1 MRREEGGDGIEL
13 GLHRRGAGAAGGN
26 AAGDAGLERDLGVK
40 IVFEDVGIGLIGL
53 ERQLLKDGVVRDA
66 VRHQLAGNFVRAAE
80 GDALFRQIIGQ
91 IRGVDEALLGG
102 QQHVFG
108 FSLHGREHRGH
119 DLQAELRRVD
129 AVEHGL
135 LILLHVLVVG
145 EGQALERGEQGDEIA
160 MTTTLLDALGCSYD
174 VGQTVTLKVAAN
186 DYDPLAGSGAVMEKA
201 YTLCGVLPAYDVYW
215 NLNGNL
221 TVSGIVTEPLA
232 LDGQKFQTFYY
243 LNAAAPVTASTDPA
257 LVANEYAYP
266 QEDTVS
272 FSLRFLLVAAI
283 LVSFFAVA
291 QYFLIVLHKR
301 VHTIN
306 TFLTLGAKN
315 RDLRLMCLWEALFAG
330 IAAVAAGFALGC
342 GAAAIGLGL
351 QKHLSFLVIPAAS
364 LAPLAVLF
372 LLSVLLG
379 ALLPAVLVRPQ
390 TTKPKEK
397 PAKKFRLAQ
406 LPLAPQIG
414 VGCAVL
420 LIAVSCL
427 YVGWR
432 VMLPYDLDAPYAC
445 MSIKMN
451 GTSGMPF
458 SLKDDLA
465 ALPGVEEVSAA
476 IDLTDIYTVTSDK
489 IQSSQMLADIWVK
502 DNGDIPSLIMQNASK
517 GTLNTTVCA
526 LPDDELRRIAAD
538 AGVSDEEIETLLA
551 GDSVLTLWRDCYYA
565 PAADE
570 YYQGF
575 QPDGSTLVEPV
586 FAAGDKLSIQY
597 RRYTGQD
604 EAGNEVYRTYT
615 AQLPIA
621 GVVKSASNYTL
632 LTTDRLLF
640 SGTIF
645 VSTALYHKMFESA
658 GSFFMEKE
666 GYSSLNVKLSA
677 DSNFSLRRSI
687 SSVATRRNG
696 ILRADNYDLI
706 SQSYTE
712 GTQSAFLVG
721 ILAVFGVLLG
731 CALLVVLNLSAYEI
745 QQQRLSLLLTLGVS
759 PKKLVLSYAKLLLP
773 VIVGTTL
780 LVNIVVYA
788 AVSRIVPI
796 QSILDLIRIHTSG
809 RVFEFHKPVGSQIM
823 VSILLMVFWLSAA
836 LLPIFSFI
844 RKKASK
850 GDIL

>member
-1 MRREEGGDGIEL
+1 MKGKENPSLILAFHGML
-13 GLHRRGAGAAGGN
+13 GR
-26 AAGDAGLERDLGVK
+26 K
-40 IVFEDVGIGLIGL
+40 K
-53 ERQLLKDGVVRDA
+53 QT
-66 VRHQLAGNFVRAAE
+66 
-80 GDALFRQIIGQ
+80 
-91 IRGVDEALLGG
+91 
-102 QQHVFG
+102 
-108 FSLHGREHRGH
+108 SL
-119 DLQAELRRVD
+119 
-129 AVEHGL
+129 L
-135 LILLHVLVVG
+135 LILLTMVFSFLTAATIYSG
-145 EGQALERGEQGDEIA
+145 SSAQALQDTRCELYGEWQYLRLSDTDTDAAQVRENLPASAKASTAIQDGIVLGADNGMAGGIGTVDSAFAQLGRIVPISGNFPAQPDEIA

-174 VGQTVTLKVAAN
+174 LGQTITLKVADN
-186 DYDPLAGSGAVMEKA
+186 DYDPLSGSGKIVEQT

-215 NLNGNL
+215 NLGSNL
-221 TVSGIVTEPLA
+221 TVSAVVVEPLA
-232 LDGQKFQTFYY
+232 LAGQKFQTFYD
-243 LNAAAPVTASTDPA
+243 LNADTVGTASDDPDFI
-257 LVANEYAYP
+257 ANEYAYP

-272 FSLRFLLVAAI
+272 SSLTFLLMIAI

-291 QYFLIVLHKR
+291 QYFVIVLHKR
-301 VHTIN
+301 VQTLHTFQI
-306 TFLTLGAKN
+306 LGARKQ
-315 RDLRLMCLWEALFAG
+315 DLHRMCLWEALFAG
-330 IAAVAAGFALGC
+330 LAAVFLGFALGC

-351 QKHLSFLVIPAAS
+351 QKQLSFFAVPFAS
-364 LAPLAVLF
+364 LILLAVLF
-372 LLSVLLG
+372 LVAVLLG
-379 ALLPAVLVRPQ
+379 AFLPAVLTRPKAAQ
-390 TTKPKEK
+390 KKESK
-397 PAKKFRLAQ
+397 AKKFRLAQ
-406 LPLAPQIG
+406 LPLAPQVG

-445 MSIKMN
+445 LSIKMN

-458 SLKDDLA
+458 SLKGDLA

-476 IDLTDIYTVTSDK
+476 IDLTDTYTVTSDK

-502 DNGDIPSLIMQNASK
+502 DNGFYTDIPSLLRNAEK

-526 LPDDELRRIAAD
+526 LPEDELRRIAAD

-551 GDSVLTLWRDCYYA
+551 GDSVLTLWGDCYYD
-565 PAADE
+565 PAADA
-570 YYQGF
+570 YYQKNT
-575 QPDGSTLVEPV
+575 QTEGSIPVEPV

-615 AQLPIA
+615 AQLPIV
-621 GVVKSASNYTL
+621 GVVKSANSYTL
-632 LTTDRLLF
+632 LTTDRLIS

-645 VSTALYHKMFESA
+645 VSTALYHKMFEGA
-658 GSFFMEKE
+658 GSYFMEKE
-666 GYSSLNVKLSA
+666 GYSSLNVKLA
-677 DSNFSLRRSI
+677 AGNNFSLRRSI
-687 SSVATRRNG
+687 ASIATRRNG
-696 ILRADNYDLI
+696 ILSADNYDLI

-731 CALLVVLNLSAYEI
+731 CALLVVLNLSAYEV

>member
-1 MRREEGGDGIEL
+1 MKVKENPSLILAFHGML
-13 GLHRRGAGAAGGN
+13 GR
-26 AAGDAGLERDLGVK
+26 K
-40 IVFEDVGIGLIGL
+40 K
-53 ERQLLKDGVVRDA
+53 QT
-66 VRHQLAGNFVRAAE
+66 
-80 GDALFRQIIGQ
+80 
-91 IRGVDEALLGG
+91 
-102 QQHVFG
+102 
-108 FSLHGREHRGH
+108 SL
-119 DLQAELRRVD
+119 
-129 AVEHGL
+129 L
-135 LILLHVLVVG
+135 LILLTMVFSFLTAATIYSG
-145 EGQALERGEQGDEIA
+145 SSAQALQDTRCELYGEWQYLRLSDTDTDAAQVRENLPASAKVSTAIQDGIVLGADNGLAGGIGTVDSAFAQLGRIVPISGNFPAQPDEIA

-174 VGQTVTLKVAAN
+174 LGQTITLKVADN
-186 DYDPLAGSGAVMEKA
+186 DYDPLSGSGKIVEQT

-215 NLNGNL
+215 NLGSNL
-221 TVSGIVTEPLA
+221 TVSAVVAEPLA
-232 LDGQKFQTFYY
+232 LAGQKFQTFYD
-243 LNAAAPVTASTDPA
+243 LNADTVGTASDDPDFI
-257 LVANEYAYP
+257 ANEYAYP

-272 FSLRFLLVAAI
+272 SSLTFLLMIAI

-291 QYFLIVLHKR
+291 QYFVIVLHKR
-301 VHTIN
+301 VQTLHTFQI
-306 TFLTLGAKN
+306 LGARKQ
-315 RDLRLMCLWEALFAG
+315 DLHRMCLWEALFAG
-330 IAAVAAGFALGC
+330 LAAVFLGFALGC

-351 QKHLSFLVIPAAS
+351 QKQLSFFAVPFAS
-364 LAPLAVLF
+364 LILLAVLF
-372 LLSVLLG
+372 LVAVLLG
-379 ALLPAVLVRPQ
+379 AFLPAVLTRPKTAQ
-390 TTKPKEK
+390 KKESK
-397 PAKKFRLAQ
+397 AKKFRLAQ
-406 LPLAPQIG
+406 LPLAPQVG

-445 MSIKMN
+445 LSIKMN

-458 SLKDDLA
+458 SLKEDLA

-476 IDLTDIYTVTSDK
+476 IDLTDTYTVTSDK
-489 IQSSQMLADIWVK
+489 IQSSHMLADIWVK
-502 DNGDIPSLIMQNASK
+502 DNGFFTDIPSLLRNAEK

-526 LPDDELRRIAAD
+526 LPEDELRRIAAD
-538 AGVSDEEIETLLA
+538 AGVSDEEIETLLS
-551 GDSVLTLWRDCYYA
+551 GDSVLTLWGDCYYD

-570 YYQGF
+570 YYQNT
-575 QPDGSTLVEPV
+575 QTEGSIPVEPV

-615 AQLPIA
+615 AQLPIV
-621 GVVKSASNYTL
+621 GVVKSANNYTL
-632 LTTDRLLF
+632 LTTDRLIS

-658 GSFFMEKE
+658 GSYFMEKE

-677 DSNFSLRRSI
+677 GSNFSLRRSI
-687 SSVATRRNG
+687 SSIATRRNG

-731 CALLVVLNLSAYEI
+731 CALLVVLNLSAYEV

-788 AVSRIVPI
+788 AVSCIVPI
-796 QSILDLIRIHTSG
+796 QSILDLIRIHTNG
-809 RVFEFHKPVGSQIM
+809 RVYAFHKPVGSQIM

>member
-1 MRREEGGDGIEL
+1 MKVKENPSLILAFHGML
-13 GLHRRGAGAAGGN
+13 GR
-26 AAGDAGLERDLGVK
+26 K
-40 IVFEDVGIGLIGL
+40 K
-53 ERQLLKDGVVRDA
+53 QT
-66 VRHQLAGNFVRAAE
+66 
-80 GDALFRQIIGQ
+80 
-91 IRGVDEALLGG
+91 
-102 QQHVFG
+102 
-108 FSLHGREHRGH
+108 SL
-119 DLQAELRRVD
+119 
-129 AVEHGL
+129 L
-135 LILLHVLVVG
+135 LILLTMVFSFLTAATIYSG
-145 EGQALERGEQGDEIA
+145 SSAQALQDTRCELYGEWQYLRLSDTDTDAAQVRDNLPASAKASTAIQNGIVLGADNGLAGGIGTVDSTFEQLGRIVPISGNFPAQPDEIA

-257 LVANEYAYP
+257 LVTNEYAYP

-330 IAAVAAGFALGC
+330 LAAVAAGFALGC
-342 GAAAIGLGL
+342 GAAAVGLGL

-390 TTKPKEK
+390 TAKPKEK

-445 MSIKMN
+445 LSIKMN

-458 SLKDDLA
+458 SLKEDLA
-465 ALPGVEEVSAA
+465 ALPGVEDVSAA
-476 IDLTDIYTVTSDK
+476 INLTDTYSITSDK
-489 IQSSQMLADIWVK
+489 IRSSQMLSEIRVK
-502 DNGDIPSLIMQNASK
+502 DNGSYTAVPILMHNASN
-517 GTLNTTVCA
+517 GTLNTIVCA
-526 LPDDELRRIAAD
+526 LPDDELERIAEDAD
-538 AGVSDEEIETLLA
+538 VPENSMDALLA
-551 GDSVLTLWRDCYYA
+551 GDSVLLRWGDCYYDS
-565 PAADE
+565 AADE

-575 QPDGSTLVEPV
+575 QPDGSTPVEPV
-586 FAAGDKLSIQY
+586 FSAGDKLSIQY
-597 RRYTGQD
+597 QRYTGQD
-604 EAGNEVYRTYT
+604 EAGNDVYQTY
-615 AQLPIA
+615 AAELPIA
-621 GVVKSASNYTL
+621 GIVKSTADYTL
-632 LTTDRLLF
+632 LTTDRIF
-640 SGTIF
+640 YNGMVF
-645 VSTALYHKMFESA
+645 VSTALYHKMFEGA
-658 GSFFMEKE
+658 GSYHMEKE
-666 GYSSLNVKLSA
+666 GYSSLNVKLAA
-677 DSNFSLRRSI
+677 DNNFSLRRSI
-687 SSVATRRNG
+687 ASIATRRNG
-696 ILRADNYDLI
+696 ILSADNYDLL

-721 ILAVFGVLLG
+721 ILAVLGVLLG
-731 CALLVVLNLSAYEI
+731 CALLVVLNLSAYEV

-759 PKKLVLSYAKLLLP
+759 PKKLVCSYAKRVIP

-780 LVNIVVYA
+780 IVNILVSV
-788 AVSRIVPI
+788 AVSHIVPI
-796 QSILDLIRIHTSG
+796 QSILDLIRIHTDG
-809 RVFEFHKPVGSQIM
+809 RVFEFHRPVGSQIL
-823 VSILLMVFWLSAA
+823 VSILLMGFWLGAA
-836 LLPIFSFI
+836 LLPVFSFI

>member
-1 MRREEGGDGIEL
+1 MKIKESPSIILAFHGMLGRKKQTSLLLLLLTLVFSFLTAAVIYSVSSAQVLQDTRCELYGAWQYLRLSDTAADAAQAKNTLPASAQVSTVSQNGIVLGADDGV
-13 GLHRRGAGAAGGN
+13 AGGIGT
-26 AAGDAGLERDLGVK
+26 ADDTFAQLGRIVPISGD
-40 IVFEDVGIGLIGL
+40 FPT
-53 ERQLLKDGVVRDA
+53 Q
-66 VRHQLAGNFVRAAE
+66 
-80 GDALFRQIIGQ
+80 
-91 IRGVDEALLGG
+91 
-102 QQHVFG
+102 
-108 FSLHGREHRGH
+108 S
-119 DLQAELRRVD
+119 
-129 AVEHGL
+129 
-135 LILLHVLVVG
+135 
-145 EGQALERGEQGDEIA
+145 DEIA

-272 FSLRFLLVAAI
+272 SSLRFLLVAAI
-283 LVSFFAVA
+283 LVSFFAVT

-315 RDLRLMCLWEALFAG
+315 RDLRLMCLWETLFAG
-330 IAAVAAGFALGC
+330 LAAVAAGFALGC
-342 GAAAIGLGL
+342 GAAAVGLGL

-364 LAPLAVLF
+364 LVPLAVLF

-379 ALLPAVLVRPQ
+379 ALLPAVLVRPH
-390 TTKPKEK
+390 TAKPKEK

-445 MSIKMN
+445 LSIKMN
-451 GTSGMPF
+451 GRTSGMPF
-458 SLKDDLA
+458 SLKEDLA
-465 ALPGVEEVSAA
+465 ALPGVEDVSAA
-476 IDLTDIYTVTSDK
+476 INLTDTYSITSDK
-489 IQSSQMLADIWVK
+489 IRSSQMLSDIRVK
-502 DNGDIPSLIMQNASK
+502 DNGFYTGVPNLMHNASN
-517 GTLNTTVCA
+517 GTLNTFVCA
-526 LPDDELRRIAAD
+526 LPDDELERIAEDAD
-538 AGVSDEEIETLLA
+538 VPENSMDVLLA
-551 GDSVLTLWRDCYYA
+551 GDSVLIRWGDCYYD

-575 QPDGSTLVEPV
+575 QPDGSTPVEPV
-586 FAAGDKLSIQY
+586 FSAGDKLSIQY
-597 RRYTGQD
+597 QRYTGQD
-604 EAGNEVYRTYT
+604 EAGNDVYQTY
-615 AQLPIA
+615 AAELPIA
-621 GVVKSASNYTL
+621 GVVKSTADYTL
-632 LTTDRLLF
+632 LTTDRIF
-640 SGTIF
+640 YNGMVF
-645 VSTALYHKMFESA
+645 VSTALYHKMFEGA
-658 GSFFMEKE
+658 GSYHMEKE

-677 DSNFSLRRSI
+677 GNNFSLRRSI
-687 SSVATRRNG
+687 ASIVTRRNG
-696 ILRADNYDLI
+696 ILSADNYELL

-721 ILAVFGVLLG
+721 ILAVLGVLLG
-731 CALLVVLNLSAYEI
+731 CALLVVLNLSAYEV

-759 PKKLVLSYAKLLLP
+759 PKKLVCSYAKRVIP

-780 LVNIVVYA
+780 IVNILVSV
-788 AVSRIVPI
+788 AVSHIVPI
-796 QSILDLIRIHTSG
+796 QSILDLIRIHTDG
-809 RVFEFHKPVGSQIM
+809 RVFEFHRPVGSQIM

>member
-1 MRREEGGDGIEL
+1 
-13 GLHRRGAGAAGGN
+13 
-26 AAGDAGLERDLGVK
+26 
-40 IVFEDVGIGLIGL
+40 
-53 ERQLLKDGVVRDA
+53 
-66 VRHQLAGNFVRAAE
+66 
-80 GDALFRQIIGQ
+80 
-91 IRGVDEALLGG
+91 
-102 QQHVFG
+102 
-108 FSLHGREHRGH
+108 
-119 DLQAELRRVD
+119 
-129 AVEHGL
+129 
-135 LILLHVLVVG
+135 
-145 EGQALERGEQGDEIA
+145 
-160 MTTTLLDALGCSYD
+160 
-174 VGQTVTLKVAAN
+174 
-186 DYDPLAGSGAVMEKA
+186 
-201 YTLCGVLPAYDVYW
+201 
-215 NLNGNL
+215 
-221 TVSGIVTEPLA
+221 
-232 LDGQKFQTFYY
+232 
-243 LNAAAPVTASTDPA
+243 
-257 LVANEYAYP
+257 
-266 QEDTVS
+266 
-272 FSLRFLLVAAI
+272 
-283 LVSFFAVA
+283 
-291 QYFLIVLHKR
+291 
-301 VHTIN
+301 
-306 TFLTLGAKN
+306 
-315 RDLRLMCLWEALFAG
+315 MCLWEALFAG
-330 IAAVAAGFALGC
+330 LAAVAAGFALGC

-379 ALLPAVLVRPQ
+379 ALLPAVLVRPH
-390 TTKPKEK
+390 TAKPKEK

-445 MSIKMN
+445 LSIKMN

-458 SLKDDLA
+458 SLKEDLA
-465 ALPGVEEVSAA
+465 ALPGVEEISAA
-476 IDLTDIYTVTSDK
+476 IDLTDTYTVTSDK

-502 DNGDIPSLIMQNASK
+502 DNGFYTDIPSLLRNAEK

-526 LPDDELRRIAAD
+526 LPEDELRRIAAD
-538 AGVSDEEIETLLA
+538 AGVSDEEIETLLS
-551 GDSVLTLWRDCYYA
+551 GDSALTLWRDCYYD

-632 LTTDRLLF
+632 LTTDRIIF

-658 GSFFMEKE
+658 GSYFMEKE

-687 SSVATRRNG
+687 SSIATRRNG

-721 ILAVFGVLLG
+721 ILAVFGILLG
-731 CALLVVLNLSAYEI
+731 CALLVVLNLSAYEV

-796 QSILDLIRIHTSG
+796 QSILDLIRIHTNG
-809 RVFEFHKPVGSQIM
+809 RVYAFHKPVGSQIM

>member
-1 MRREEGGDGIEL
+1 MKIKESPSIILAFHGMLGRKKQTGLLLLLLTLVFSFLTAAVIYSVSSAQVLQDTRCELYGAWQYLRLSDTAADAAQVQGALPASAQVSTVIQNGIVLGADDGV
-13 GLHRRGAGAAGGN
+13 AGGIGT
-26 AAGDAGLERDLGVK
+26 ADDTFAQLGRIVPISGD
-40 IVFEDVGIGLIGL
+40 FPT
-53 ERQLLKDGVVRDA
+53 QS
-66 VRHQLAGNFVRAAE
+66 
-80 GDALFRQIIGQ
+80 
-91 IRGVDEALLGG
+91 DE
-102 QQHVFG
+102 
-108 FSLHGREHRGH
+108 S
-119 DLQAELRRVD
+119 
-129 AVEHGL
+129 
-135 LILLHVLVVG
+135 
-145 EGQALERGEQGDEIA
+145 A

-186 DYDPLAGSGAVMEKA
+186 DYDPLTGSGAVMEKA

-330 IAAVAAGFALGC
+330 LAAVAAGFALGC
-342 GAAAIGLGL
+342 GAAAVGLGL
-351 QKHLSFLVIPAAS
+351 QKHLSFLAVPAAS
-364 LAPLAVLF
+364 LVPLAVLF

-390 TTKPKEK
+390 TAKPKEK

-445 MSIKMN
+445 LSIKMN

-458 SLKDDLA
+458 SLKENLA
-465 ALPGVEEVSAA
+465 ALPGVEDVSAA
-476 IDLTDIYTVTSDK
+476 IDLTDTYTITSDR
-489 IQSSQMLADIWVK
+489 IQNSQMLADIWVK
-502 DNGDIPSLIMQNASK
+502 DNGEIPSYLMHNASK

-551 GDSVLTLWRDCYYA
+551 GDSVLTLWRDCYYD

-597 RRYTGQD
+597 QRYTGQD
-604 EAGNEVYRTYT
+604 EAGNDVYRTYT

-621 GVVKSASNYTL
+621 GVVKSANNYTL

-687 SSVATRRNG
+687 SSIATRRNG
-696 ILRADNYDLI
+696 ILSADNYDLI

-731 CALLVVLNLSAYEI
+731 CALLVVLNLSAYEV

-823 VSILLMVFWLSAA
+823 VSVLLMVFWLSAA

>member
-1 MRREEGGDGIEL
+1 MIQNGIVLGADDGV
-13 GLHRRGAGAAGGN
+13 AGGIGTVDDTF
-26 AAGDAGLERDLGVK
+26 AQLGR
-40 IVFEDVGIGLIGL
+40 IVPIS
-53 ERQLLKDGVVRDA
+53 
-66 VRHQLAGNFVRAAE
+66 GNFPM
-80 GDALFRQIIGQ
+80 QP
-91 IRGVDEALLGG
+91 
-102 QQHVFG
+102 
-108 FSLHGREHRGH
+108 
-119 DLQAELRRVD
+119 
-129 AVEHGL
+129 
-135 LILLHVLVVG
+135 
-145 EGQALERGEQGDEIA
+145 DEIA

-186 DYDPLAGSGAVMEKA
+186 DYDPLTGSGAVMEKA

-221 TVSGIVTEPLA
+221 TVSGIVAEPLA
-232 LDGQKFQTFYY
+232 IDGQKFQTFYY

-272 FSLRFLLVAAI
+272 SSLHFLLVAAI

-330 IAAVAAGFALGC
+330 LAAVAAGFALGC

-351 QKHLSFLVIPAAS
+351 QKHLLFFAVPAAS
-364 LAPLAVLF
+364 LVPLAVLF

-390 TTKPKEK
+390 TAKPKEK

-445 MSIKMN
+445 LSIKMN

-458 SLKDDLA
+458 SLKEDLA

-476 IDLTDIYTVTSDK
+476 IDLTDTYTVTSDK

-538 AGVSDEEIETLLA
+538 AGVSDEEIETLLS
-551 GDSVLTLWRDCYYA
+551 GDSVLTLWRDCYYD

-575 QPDGSTLVEPV
+575 QPDGSTWVEPV

-632 LTTDRLLF
+632 LTTDRIIF

-658 GSFFMEKE
+658 GSYFMEKE

-687 SSVATRRNG
+687 SSIATRRNG

>member
-1 MRREEGGDGIEL
+1 MKGKENPSLILAFHGML
-13 GLHRRGAGAAGGN
+13 GR
-26 AAGDAGLERDLGVK
+26 K
-40 IVFEDVGIGLIGL
+40 K
-53 ERQLLKDGVVRDA
+53 QT
-66 VRHQLAGNFVRAAE
+66 
-80 GDALFRQIIGQ
+80 
-91 IRGVDEALLGG
+91 
-102 QQHVFG
+102 
-108 FSLHGREHRGH
+108 SL
-119 DLQAELRRVD
+119 
-129 AVEHGL
+129 L
-135 LILLHVLVVG
+135 LILLTMVFSFLTAATIYSG
-145 EGQALERGEQGDEIA
+145 SSAQALQDTRCELYGEWQYLRLSDTDTDAAQVRENLPASAKASTAIQNGIVLGADNGLAGGIGTVDSSFAQLGRIVPISGNFPAQPDEIA

-174 VGQTVTLKVAAN
+174 LGQTITLKVADN
-186 DYDPLAGSGAVMEKA
+186 DYDPLSGSGKIVEQT

-215 NLNGNL
+215 NLGSNL
-221 TVSGIVTEPLA
+221 TVSAVVVEPLA
-232 LDGQKFQTFYY
+232 LAGQKFQTFYD
-243 LNAAAPVTASTDPA
+243 LNADTVGTASDDPDFI
-257 LVANEYAYP
+257 ANEYAYP

-272 FSLRFLLVAAI
+272 SSLTFLLMIAI

-291 QYFLIVLHKR
+291 QYFVIVLHKR
-301 VHTIN
+301 VQTLHTFQI
-306 TFLTLGAKN
+306 LGARKQ
-315 RDLRLMCLWEALFAG
+315 DLHRMCLWEALFAG
-330 IAAVAAGFALGC
+330 LAAVFLGFALGC

-351 QKHLSFLVIPAAS
+351 QKQLSFFAVPFAS
-364 LAPLAVLF
+364 LILLAVLF
-372 LLSVLLG
+372 LIAVLLG
-379 ALLPAVLVRPQ
+379 AFLPAVLTRPKAAQ
-390 TTKPKEK
+390 KKESK
-397 PAKKFRLAQ
+397 AKKFRLAQ
-406 LPLAPQIG
+406 LPLAPQVG

-445 MSIKMN
+445 LSIKMN

-458 SLKDDLA
+458 SLKEDLA

-476 IDLTDIYTVTSDK
+476 IDLTDTYTVTSDK

-502 DNGDIPSLIMQNASK
+502 DNGFFTDIPSLLRNAEK

-526 LPDDELRRIAAD
+526 LPEDELRRIAAD
-538 AGVSDEEIETLLA
+538 AGVSDEEIETLLS
-551 GDSVLTLWRDCYYA
+551 GDSVLTLWGDCYYD

-570 YYQGF
+570 YYQNT
-575 QPDGSTLVEPV
+575 QTEGSIPVEPV

-615 AQLPIA
+615 AQLPIV
-621 GVVKSASNYTL
+621 GVVKSANNYTL
-632 LTTDRLLF
+632 LTTDRLIS

-658 GSFFMEKE
+658 GSYFMEKE

-677 DSNFSLRRSI
+677 GSNFSLRRSI
-687 SSVATRRNG
+687 SSIATRRNG

-731 CALLVVLNLSAYEI
+731 CALLVVLNLSAYEV

-788 AVSRIVPI
+788 AVSCIVPI
-796 QSILDLIRIHTSG
+796 QSILDLIRIHTNG
-809 RVFEFHKPVGSQIM
+809 RVYAFHKPVGSQIM
-823 VSILLMVFWLSAA
+823 VSILLMGFWLGAA
-836 LLPIFSFI
+836 LLPVFSFI

>member
-1 MRREEGGDGIEL
+1 MKVKENPSLILAFHGML
-13 GLHRRGAGAAGGN
+13 GR
-26 AAGDAGLERDLGVK
+26 K
-40 IVFEDVGIGLIGL
+40 K
-53 ERQLLKDGVVRDA
+53 QT
-66 VRHQLAGNFVRAAE
+66 
-80 GDALFRQIIGQ
+80 
-91 IRGVDEALLGG
+91 
-102 QQHVFG
+102 
-108 FSLHGREHRGH
+108 SL
-119 DLQAELRRVD
+119 
-129 AVEHGL
+129 L
-135 LILLHVLVVG
+135 LILLTMVFSFLTAATIYSNSSA
-145 EGQALERGEQGDEIA
+145 QALQDTRCELYGEWQYLRLSDTDTDAAQVRENLPASAKASTTIQDGIVLGADNGLAGGIGTVDSTFAQLGRIVPISGNFPTQSDEIA

-186 DYDPLAGSGAVMEKA
+186 DYDPLAGSGAVIEKA

-232 LDGQKFQTFYY
+232 IDGQKFQTFYY

-330 IAAVAAGFALGC
+330 LAAVAAGFALGC

-351 QKHLSFLVIPAAS
+351 QKHLSFLVVPAAS
-364 LAPLAVLF
+364 LVPLAVLF

-390 TTKPKEK
+390 TAKPKEK

-445 MSIKMN
+445 LSIKMN

-458 SLKDDLA
+458 SLKEDLA

-538 AGVSDEEIETLLA
+538 AGVSDEEIETLLS
-551 GDSVLTLWRDCYYA
+551 GDSVLTLWGDCYYD

-570 YYQGF
+570 YYQNT
-575 QPDGSTLVEPV
+575 QTEGSIPVEPV

-621 GVVKSASNYTL
+621 GVVKSANNYTL

-677 DSNFSLRRSI
+677 GSNFSLRRSI
-687 SSVATRRNG
+687 SSIATRRNG
-696 ILRADNYDLI
+696 ILSADNYDLI

>member
-1 MRREEGGDGIEL
+1 MKIKESPSIILAFHGMLGRKKQTSLLLLLLTLVFSFLTAAVIYSVSSAQVLQDTRCELYGAWQYLRLSDTAADAAQAKNALPASAQVSTVTQNGIVLGADDGV
-13 GLHRRGAGAAGGN
+13 AGGIGTVDDTF
-26 AAGDAGLERDLGVK
+26 AQLGR
-40 IVFEDVGIGLIGL
+40 IVPIS
-53 ERQLLKDGVVRDA
+53 
-66 VRHQLAGNFVRAAE
+66 GNFPT
-80 GDALFRQIIGQ
+80 QP
-91 IRGVDEALLGG
+91 
-102 QQHVFG
+102 
-108 FSLHGREHRGH
+108 
-119 DLQAELRRVD
+119 
-129 AVEHGL
+129 
-135 LILLHVLVVG
+135 
-145 EGQALERGEQGDEIA
+145 DEIA

-221 TVSGIVTEPLA
+221 TVSGIVTEQLA

-272 FSLRFLLVAAI
+272 SSLRFLLVAAI

-330 IAAVAAGFALGC
+330 LAAVAAGFALGC
-342 GAAAIGLGL
+342 GAAAVGLGL
-351 QKHLSFLVIPAAS
+351 QKHLSFLVVPAAS
-364 LAPLAVLF
+364 LVPLAVLF

-390 TTKPKEK
+390 TARPKEK

-445 MSIKMN
+445 LSIKMN

-458 SLKDDLA
+458 SLKEDLA

-476 IDLTDIYTVTSDK
+476 IDLTDTYTVTSDK
-489 IQSSQMLADIWVK
+489 IRSSQMLADIWVK

-517 GTLNTTVCA
+517 GTLNTMVCA

-551 GDSVLTLWRDCYYA
+551 GDSVLTLWGDCYYA

-586 FAAGDKLSIQY
+586 FAAGDKLSLQY

-632 LTTDRLLF
+632 LTTDRIIF

-658 GSFFMEKE
+658 GSYFMEKE

-677 DSNFSLRRSI
+677 GSNFSLRRSI
-687 SSVATRRNG
+687 SSIATRRNG

>member
-1 MRREEGGDGIEL
+1 MKIKESPSIILAFRGMLGRKKQTSLLLLLLTLVFSFLTAAVIYSVSSAQVLQDTRCELYGAWQYLRLSDTAADAAQAQNTLSASAQVSTVIQNGIVLGADDGV
-13 GLHRRGAGAAGGN
+13 AGGIGTVDDTF
-26 AAGDAGLERDLGVK
+26 AQLGRIVPISGD
-40 IVFEDVGIGLIGL
+40 FPT
-53 ERQLLKDGVVRDA
+53 Q
-66 VRHQLAGNFVRAAE
+66 
-80 GDALFRQIIGQ
+80 
-91 IRGVDEALLGG
+91 
-102 QQHVFG
+102 
-108 FSLHGREHRGH
+108 S
-119 DLQAELRRVD
+119 
-129 AVEHGL
+129 
-135 LILLHVLVVG
+135 
-145 EGQALERGEQGDEIA
+145 DEIA

-186 DYDPLAGSGAVMEKA
+186 DYDPLAGSGTVMEKA

-221 TVSGIVTEPLA
+221 TVSGIVTEPLV

-272 FSLRFLLVAAI
+272 SSLRFLLVAAI

-330 IAAVAAGFALGC
+330 LAAVAAGFALGC

-390 TTKPKEK
+390 TAKPKEK

-445 MSIKMN
+445 LSIKMN

-458 SLKDDLA
+458 SLKEDLA

-476 IDLTDIYTVTSDK
+476 IDLTDTYTVTSDK

-502 DNGDIPSLIMQNASK
+502 DNGNIPGVLMHNASK

-551 GDSVLTLWRDCYYA
+551 GDSVLTLWRDCYYD
-565 PAADE
+565 PAADK

-586 FAAGDKLSIQY
+586 FAAGDKLSIQHQC
-597 RRYTGQD
+597 YTGQD
-604 EAGNEVYRTYT
+604 EAGNDVYRTYT

-621 GVVKSASNYTL
+621 GVVKSARNYTL
-632 LTTDRLLF
+632 LTTDRIF
-640 SGTIF
+640 YDGMVF
-645 VSTALYHKMFESA
+645 VSTALYHKMFEGA
-658 GSFFMEKE
+658 GSYHMEKE

-687 SSVATRRNG
+687 SSIATRRNG
-696 ILRADNYDLI
+696 ILSADNYDLI

-721 ILAVFGVLLG
+721 ILAVFGVLLE

-773 VIVGTTL
+773 VIFGTTL

-809 RVFEFHKPVGSQIM
+809 RVFEFHKPVGSQIL

>member
-1 MRREEGGDGIEL
+1 MKIKESPSIILAFHGMLGRKKQTSLLLLLLTLVFSFLTAAVIYSVSSAQVLQDTRCELYGEWQYLRLSDTAADAAQAQNALPASAQVSTVIQNGIVLGADDGV
-13 GLHRRGAGAAGGN
+13 AGGIGTVDDTF
-26 AAGDAGLERDLGVK
+26 AQLGR
-40 IVFEDVGIGLIGL
+40 IVPIS
-53 ERQLLKDGVVRDA
+53 
-66 VRHQLAGNFVRAAE
+66 GNFPM
-80 GDALFRQIIGQ
+80 Q
-91 IRGVDEALLGG
+91 
-102 QQHVFG
+102 
-108 FSLHGREHRGH
+108 S
-119 DLQAELRRVD
+119 
-129 AVEHGL
+129 
-135 LILLHVLVVG
+135 
-145 EGQALERGEQGDEIA
+145 DEIA

-186 DYDPLAGSGAVMEKA
+186 DYDPLAGSGAVIEKA

-221 TVSGIVTEPLA
+221 TVSGIVTEQLA

-272 FSLRFLLVAAI
+272 SSLRFLLVAAI

-330 IAAVAAGFALGC
+330 LAAVAAGFALGC
-342 GAAAIGLGL
+342 GAAAVGLGL

-390 TTKPKEK
+390 TAKPKEK

-445 MSIKMN
+445 LSIKMN

-458 SLKDDLA
+458 SLKEDLA

-476 IDLTDIYTVTSDK
+476 IDLTDTYTVTSDK
-489 IQSSQMLADIWVK
+489 IRSSQMLADIWVK

-517 GTLNTTVCA
+517 GTLNTMVCA

-551 GDSVLTLWRDCYYA
+551 GDSVLTLWRDCYYD

-632 LTTDRLLF
+632 LTTDRIIF

-658 GSFFMEKE
+658 GSYFMEKE

-677 DSNFSLRRSI
+677 GSNFSLRRSI
-687 SSVATRRNG
+687 SSIATRRNG

-731 CALLVVLNLSAYEI
+731 CALLVVLNLSAYEV

>member
-1 MRREEGGDGIEL
+1 MKGKENPSLILAFHGML
-13 GLHRRGAGAAGGN
+13 GR
-26 AAGDAGLERDLGVK
+26 K
-40 IVFEDVGIGLIGL
+40 K
-53 ERQLLKDGVVRDA
+53 QT
-66 VRHQLAGNFVRAAE
+66 
-80 GDALFRQIIGQ
+80 
-91 IRGVDEALLGG
+91 
-102 QQHVFG
+102 
-108 FSLHGREHRGH
+108 SL
-119 DLQAELRRVD
+119 
-129 AVEHGL
+129 L
-135 LILLHVLVVG
+135 LILLTMVFSFLTAATIYSG
-145 EGQALERGEQGDEIA
+145 SSAQALQDTRCELYGEWQYLRLSDTDTDAAQVRDNLPASAKVSTAIQDGIVLGADNGLAGGIGTVDSAFAQLGRIVPISGDFPTQSDEIA

-174 VGQTVTLKVAAN
+174 LGQTVTLKVAAN
-186 DYDPLAGSGAVMEKA
+186 DYDPLSGSGKIVEQT

-215 NLNGNL
+215 NLGSNL
-221 TVSGIVTEPLA
+221 TVSAVVVEPLA
-232 LDGQKFQTFYY
+232 LAGQKFQTFYD
-243 LNAAAPVTASTDPA
+243 LNADTVGTASDDPDFI
-257 LVANEYAYP
+257 ANEYAYP

-272 FSLRFLLVAAI
+272 SSLTFLLMIAI

-291 QYFLIVLHKR
+291 QYFVIVLHKR
-301 VHTIN
+301 VQTLHTFQI
-306 TFLTLGAKN
+306 LGARKQ
-315 RDLRLMCLWEALFAG
+315 DLHRMCLWEALFAG
-330 IAAVAAGFALGC
+330 LAAVAAGFALGC
-342 GAAAIGLGL
+342 GAAAVGLGL

-364 LAPLAVLF
+364 LVPLAVLF

-390 TTKPKEK
+390 TAKPKEK

-445 MSIKMN
+445 LSIKMN

-502 DNGDIPSLIMQNASK
+502 GNGFYTDISNLMQNAKK
-517 GTLNTTVCA
+517 GTLNTIVCA
-526 LPDDELRRIAAD
+526 LPEDELRRIAAD
-538 AGVSDEEIETLLA
+538 AGVSDEETETLLA
-551 GDSVLTLWRDCYYA
+551 GDSVLTLWGDYYYD

-575 QPDGSTLVEPV
+575 QTDGKTLVEPV

-604 EAGNEVYRTYT
+604 EAGNDVYRTYT

-621 GVVKSASNYTL
+621 GVVKSARNYTL
-632 LTTDRLLF
+632 LTTDRILYN
-640 SGTIF
+640 GTVF
-645 VSTALYHKMFESA
+645 VSTALYHKMFEGA
-658 GSFFMEKE
+658 GSYHMEKE
-666 GYSSLNVKLSA
+666 GYSSLNVKLAA
-677 DSNFSLRRSI
+677 DNNFSLRRSI
-687 SSVATRRNG
+687 ASIATRRNG
-696 ILRADNYDLI
+696 ILSADNYELL

-721 ILAVFGVLLG
+721 ILAVLGVLLG
-731 CALLVVLNLSAYEI
+731 CALLVVLNLSAYEV

-759 PKKLVLSYAKLLLP
+759 PKKLVCSYAKRVIP

-780 LVNIVVYA
+780 IVNILVSV
-788 AVSRIVPI
+788 AVSHIVPI
-796 QSILDLIRIHTSG
+796 QSILDLIRIHTDG
-809 RVFEFHKPVGSQIM
+809 RVFEFHRPVGSQIL
-823 VSILLMVFWLSAA
+823 VSILLMGFWLGAA
-836 LLPIFSFI
+836 LLPVFSFI

>member
-1 MRREEGGDGIEL
+1 MKIKESPSIILAFHGMLGRKKQTSLLLLLLTLVFSFLTAAVIYSVSSAQVLQDTRCELYGEWQYLRLSDTAADAAHVQGALPASAQVSTVIQNGIVLGADDGV
-13 GLHRRGAGAAGGN
+13 AGGIGT
-26 AAGDAGLERDLGVK
+26 ADDTFAQLGRIVPISGD
-40 IVFEDVGIGLIGL
+40 FPT
-53 ERQLLKDGVVRDA
+53 Q
-66 VRHQLAGNFVRAAE
+66 
-80 GDALFRQIIGQ
+80 
-91 IRGVDEALLGG
+91 
-102 QQHVFG
+102 
-108 FSLHGREHRGH
+108 S
-119 DLQAELRRVD
+119 
-129 AVEHGL
+129 
-135 LILLHVLVVG
+135 
-145 EGQALERGEQGDEIA
+145 DEIA

-221 TVSGIVTEPLA
+221 TVSSIVTEPLA

-272 FSLRFLLVAAI
+272 SSLRFLLVAAI

-330 IAAVAAGFALGC
+330 LAAVAAGFALGC
-342 GAAAIGLGL
+342 GAAAVGLGL
-351 QKHLSFLVIPAAS
+351 QKHLSFLVVPAAS
-364 LAPLAVLF
+364 LVPLAVLF

-390 TTKPKEK
+390 ITKPKEK
-397 PAKKFRLAQ
+397 PAKKFHLAQ

-432 VMLPYDLDAPYAC
+432 VMLPYNLDAPYAC
-445 MSIKMN
+445 LSIKMN

-458 SLKDDLA
+458 SLKEDLA

-476 IDLTDIYTVTSDK
+476 IDLTDTYTVTSDK

-502 DNGDIPSLIMQNASK
+502 DNGNIPGVLMHNASK

-551 GDSVLTLWRDCYYA
+551 GDSVLTLWRDCYYD
-565 PAADE
+565 PAADK

-586 FAAGDKLSIQY
+586 FAAGDKLSIQHQ
-597 RRYTGQD
+597 RYTGQD
-604 EAGNEVYRTYT
+604 EAGNDVYRTYT

-621 GVVKSASNYTL
+621 GVVKSARNYTL
-632 LTTDRLLF
+632 LTTDRLIF

-658 GSFFMEKE
+658 GSYHMEKE

-687 SSVATRRNG
+687 FSIATRRNG
-696 ILRADNYDLI
+696 ILSADNYDLI

-731 CALLVVLNLSAYEI
+731 CALLVVLNLSAYEV

-773 VIVGTTL
+773 VIFGTTL

-788 AVSRIVPI
+788 AVSRIVPL

-809 RVFEFHKPVGSQIM
+809 RVFEFHKPVGSQIL
-823 VSILLMVFWLSAA
+823 VSVLLMVFWLSAA

>member
-1 MRREEGGDGIEL
+1 MKIKESPSIILAFHGMLGRKKQTGLLLLLLTLVFSFLTAAVIYSVSSAQVLQDTRCELYGAWQYLRLSDTAADAAQAQNTLPASAQVSTVIQNGIVLGADDGV
-13 GLHRRGAGAAGGN
+13 AGGIGTVDDTF
-26 AAGDAGLERDLGVK
+26 AQLGRIVPISGD
-40 IVFEDVGIGLIGL
+40 FPT
-53 ERQLLKDGVVRDA
+53 Q
-66 VRHQLAGNFVRAAE
+66 
-80 GDALFRQIIGQ
+80 
-91 IRGVDEALLGG
+91 
-102 QQHVFG
+102 
-108 FSLHGREHRGH
+108 S
-119 DLQAELRRVD
+119 
-129 AVEHGL
+129 
-135 LILLHVLVVG
+135 
-145 EGQALERGEQGDEIA
+145 DEIA

-221 TVSGIVTEPLA
+221 TVSGIVAEPLA
-232 LDGQKFQTFYY
+232 IDGQKFQTFYY

-272 FSLRFLLVAAI
+272 SSLRFLLVAAI

-330 IAAVAAGFALGC
+330 LAAVAAGFALGC
-342 GAAAIGLGL
+342 GAAAVGLGL

-364 LAPLAVLF
+364 LVPLAVLF

-390 TTKPKEK
+390 TARPKEN

-445 MSIKMN
+445 LSIKMN

-458 SLKDDLA
+458 SLKEDLA

-476 IDLTDIYTVTSDK
+476 IDLTDTYTVTSDK

-502 DNGDIPSLIMQNASK
+502 DNGKIPGVLMHNASK

-551 GDSVLTLWRDCYYA
+551 GDSVLTLWRDCYYD

-615 AQLPIA
+615 AQLPIV
-621 GVVKSASNYTL
+621 GVVKSANSYTL
-632 LTTDRLLF
+632 LTTDRLIS

-658 GSFFMEKE
+658 GSYFMEKE

-677 DSNFSLRRSI
+677 GSNFSLRRSI
-687 SSVATRRNG
+687 SSIATRRNG

-731 CALLVVLNLSAYEI
+731 CALLVVLNLSAYEV

-796 QSILDLIRIHTSG
+796 QSILDLIRIPTSG

>member
-1 MRREEGGDGIEL
+1 MKIKESPSIILAFHGMLGRKKQTSLLLLLLTLVFSFLTAAVIYSVSSAQVLQDTRCELYGEWQYLRLSDTAADAAQVQGALPASAQVSTVIQNGIVLGADDGV
-13 GLHRRGAGAAGGN
+13 AGGIGT
-26 AAGDAGLERDLGVK
+26 ADDTFAQLGRIVPISGD
-40 IVFEDVGIGLIGL
+40 FPT
-53 ERQLLKDGVVRDA
+53 Q
-66 VRHQLAGNFVRAAE
+66 
-80 GDALFRQIIGQ
+80 
-91 IRGVDEALLGG
+91 
-102 QQHVFG
+102 
-108 FSLHGREHRGH
+108 S
-119 DLQAELRRVD
+119 
-129 AVEHGL
+129 
-135 LILLHVLVVG
+135 
-145 EGQALERGEQGDEIA
+145 DEIA

-221 TVSGIVTEPLA
+221 TVSSIVTEPLA

-272 FSLRFLLVAAI
+272 SSLRFLLVAAI

-330 IAAVAAGFALGC
+330 LAAVAAGFALGC
-342 GAAAIGLGL
+342 GAAAVGLGL
-351 QKHLSFLVIPAAS
+351 QKHLSFLVVPAAS
-364 LAPLAVLF
+364 LVPLAVLF

-390 TTKPKEK
+390 TAKPKEK

-432 VMLPYDLDAPYAC
+432 VMLPYNLDAPYAC
-445 MSIKMN
+445 LSIKMN

-458 SLKDDLA
+458 SLKEDLA

-476 IDLTDIYTVTSDK
+476 IDLTDTYTITSDK

-502 DNGDIPSLIMQNASK
+502 DNGDIPSVLMHNASK

-551 GDSVLTLWRDCYYA
+551 GDSVLTLWRDCYYD

-586 FAAGDKLSIQY
+586 FAAGDKLSIQHQ
-597 RRYTGQD
+597 RYTGQD

-615 AQLPIA
+615 AQLPIV
-621 GVVKSASNYTL
+621 GVVKSANSYTL
-632 LTTDRLLF
+632 LTTDRLIS

-658 GSFFMEKE
+658 GSYFMEKE

-677 DSNFSLRRSI
+677 GSDFSLRRSI
-687 SSVATRRNG
+687 SSIATRRNG

-731 CALLVVLNLSAYEI
+731 CALLVVLNLSAYEV

>member
-1 MRREEGGDGIEL
+1 MKIKESPSIILAFHGMLGRKKQTSLLLLLLTLVFSFLTAAVIYSVSSAQVLQDTRCELYGEWQYLRLSDTTADAAQAQNALPASAQVSTVTQNGIVLGADDGV
-13 GLHRRGAGAAGGN
+13 AGGIGTVDDTF
-26 AAGDAGLERDLGVK
+26 AQLGRIVPISGD
-40 IVFEDVGIGLIGL
+40 FPT
-53 ERQLLKDGVVRDA
+53 QP
-66 VRHQLAGNFVRAAE
+66 
-80 GDALFRQIIGQ
+80 
-91 IRGVDEALLGG
+91 
-102 QQHVFG
+102 
-108 FSLHGREHRGH
+108 
-119 DLQAELRRVD
+119 
-129 AVEHGL
+129 
-135 LILLHVLVVG
+135 
-145 EGQALERGEQGDEIA
+145 DEIA

-186 DYDPLAGSGAVMEKA
+186 DYDPLTGSGAVIEKA

-221 TVSGIVTEPLA
+221 TVSGIVAEPLA

-272 FSLRFLLVAAI
+272 SSLRFLLVAAI

-330 IAAVAAGFALGC
+330 LAAVAAGFALGC
-342 GAAAIGLGL
+342 GAAAVGLGL
-351 QKHLSFLVIPAAS
+351 QKHLSFLAVPAAS
-364 LAPLAVLF
+364 LVPLAVLF

-390 TTKPKEK
+390 TAKPKEK

-445 MSIKMN
+445 LSIKMN

-458 SLKDDLA
+458 SLKEDLA

-476 IDLTDIYTVTSDK
+476 IDLTDTYTVTSDK
-489 IQSSQMLADIWVK
+489 IQSSQMLADIRVK
-502 DNGDIPSLIMQNASK
+502 DNGDIPSLIMQNAEK
-517 GTLNTTVCA
+517 GTLNTAVCA

-551 GDSVLTLWRDCYYA
+551 GDSVLTLWRDCYYD

-604 EAGNEVYRTYT
+604 EAGNDVYRTYT

-621 GVVKSASNYTL
+621 GVVKSARNYTL
-632 LTTDRLLF
+632 LTTDRIIF

-658 GSFFMEKE
+658 GSYFMEKE
-666 GYSSLNVKLSA
+666 GYSSLNVKLA
-677 DSNFSLRRSI
+677 AGNNFSLRRSI
-687 SSVATRRNG
+687 ASIATRRNG
-696 ILRADNYDLI
+696 ILSADNYDLL

-721 ILAVFGVLLG
+721 ILAVLGVLLG
-731 CALLVVLNLSAYEI
+731 CALLVVLNLSAYEV

-759 PKKLVLSYAKLLLP
+759 PKKLVCSYAKRVIP

-780 LVNIVVYA
+780 IVNILVSV
-788 AVSRIVPI
+788 AVSHIVPI
-796 QSILDLIRIHTSG
+796 QSILDLIRIHTDG
-809 RVFEFHKPVGSQIM
+809 RVFEFHRPVGSQIM

>member
-1 MRREEGGDGIEL
+1 MKIKESPSIILAFHGMLGRKKQTSLLLLLLTLVFSFLTAAVIYSVSSAQVLQDTRCELYGEWQYLRLSDTTADAAQAQNTLPASAQVSTVIQNGIVLGADDGV
-13 GLHRRGAGAAGGN
+13 AGGIGTVDDTFTQLGRIVPIS
-26 AAGDAGLERDLGVK
+26 GD
-40 IVFEDVGIGLIGL
+40 FPM
-53 ERQLLKDGVVRDA
+53 QP
-66 VRHQLAGNFVRAAE
+66 
-80 GDALFRQIIGQ
+80 
-91 IRGVDEALLGG
+91 
-102 QQHVFG
+102 
-108 FSLHGREHRGH
+108 
-119 DLQAELRRVD
+119 
-129 AVEHGL
+129 
-135 LILLHVLVVG
+135 
-145 EGQALERGEQGDEIA
+145 DEIA

-186 DYDPLAGSGAVMEKA
+186 DYDPLAGSGAVIEKA

-221 TVSGIVTEPLA
+221 TVSGIVAEPLA

-272 FSLRFLLVAAI
+272 SSLRFLLVAAI
-283 LVSFFAVA
+283 MVSFFAVA

-330 IAAVAAGFALGC
+330 LAAVAAGFALGC
-342 GAAAIGLGL
+342 GAAAVGLGL
-351 QKHLSFLVIPAAS
+351 QKHLSFLAVPAAS
-364 LAPLAVLF
+364 LVPLAVLF

-390 TTKPKEK
+390 TAKPKEK

-432 VMLPYDLDAPYAC
+432 VMLPYNLDAPYAC
-445 MSIKMN
+445 LSIKMN

-458 SLKDDLA
+458 SLKEDLA

-476 IDLTDIYTVTSDK
+476 IDLTDTYTITSDK

-502 DNGDIPSLIMQNASK
+502 DNGDIPSVLMHNASK

-551 GDSVLTLWRDCYYA
+551 GDSVLPLWRDCYYD
-565 PAADE
+565 PAADK

-615 AQLPIA
+615 AQLPIV
-621 GVVKSASNYTL
+621 GVVKSANSYTL
-632 LTTDRLLF
+632 LTTDRLIS

-658 GSFFMEKE
+658 GSYFMEKE

-677 DSNFSLRRSI
+677 GSNFSLRRSI
-687 SSVATRRNG
+687 SSIATRRNG

-731 CALLVVLNLSAYEI
+731 CALLVVLNLSAYEV

-788 AVSRIVPI
+788 AVSCIVPI
-796 QSILDLIRIHTSG
+796 QSILDLIRIHTNG
-809 RVFEFHKPVGSQIM
+809 RVYAFHKPVGSQIM

>member
-1 MRREEGGDGIEL
+1 
-13 GLHRRGAGAAGGN
+13 
-26 AAGDAGLERDLGVK
+26 
-40 IVFEDVGIGLIGL
+40 
-53 ERQLLKDGVVRDA
+53 
-66 VRHQLAGNFVRAAE
+66 
-80 GDALFRQIIGQ
+80 
-91 IRGVDEALLGG
+91 
-102 QQHVFG
+102 
-108 FSLHGREHRGH
+108 
-119 DLQAELRRVD
+119 
-129 AVEHGL
+129 
-135 LILLHVLVVG
+135 
-145 EGQALERGEQGDEIA
+145 

-186 DYDPLAGSGAVMEKA
+186 DYDPLSGSGKVVEQT
-201 YTLCGVLPAYDVYW
+201 YTLCGILPAYDVYW
-215 NLNGNL
+215 NLGSNL
-221 TVSGIVTEPLA
+221 TVSAVVVEPLA
-232 LDGQKFQTFYY
+232 LAGQKFQTFYY
-243 LNAAAPVTASTDPA
+243 LNADTVVTASDDPNFI
-257 LVANEYAYP
+257 ANEYAYP

-272 FSLRFLLVAAI
+272 SSLTFLLMIAI

-291 QYFLIVLHKR
+291 QYFVIVLHKR
-301 VHTIN
+301 VQTLHTFQI
-306 TFLTLGAKN
+306 LGA
-315 RDLRLMCLWEALFAG
+315 REQDLHRMCLWEALFAG
-330 IAAVAAGFALGC
+330 LAAVFLGFALGC

-351 QKHLSFLVIPAAS
+351 QKQLSFFAVPFAS
-364 LAPLAVLF
+364 LILLAVLF
-372 LLSVLLG
+372 LIAVLLG
-379 ALLPAVLVRPQ
+379 AFLPAVLTRPKAAQ
-390 TTKPKEK
+390 KKENK
-397 PAKKFRLAQ
+397 AKKFRLAQ
-406 LPLAPQIG
+406 LPLAPQVG

-445 MSIKMN
+445 LSIKMN

-458 SLKDDLA
+458 SLKEDLA
-465 ALPGVEEVSAA
+465 ALPGVEDVSAA
-476 IDLTDIYTVTSDK
+476 IDLTDTYTITSDR
-489 IQSSQMLADIWVK
+489 IQNSQMLADIRVK
-502 DNGDIPSLIMQNASK
+502 DNGFYTDIPSLMQNAEK

-526 LPDDELRRIAAD
+526 LPEDELRRIAAD

-551 GDSVLTLWRDCYYA
+551 GDSVLTLWGDYYYD

-586 FAAGDKLSIQY
+586 FAVGDKLNIQY

-615 AQLPIA
+615 AQLSIA

-632 LTTDRLLF
+632 LTTDRILS

-658 GSFFMEKE
+658 GSYFMKKE

-677 DSNFSLRRSI
+677 GSNFSLRRSI
-687 SSVATRRNG
+687 SSIATRRNG
-696 ILRADNYDLI
+696 ILSADNYDLI

-731 CALLVVLNLSAYEI
+731 CALLVVLNLSAYEV

-759 PKKLVLSYAKLLLP
+759 PKKLVCSYAKLVIP

-780 LVNIVVYA
+780 IVNILVSV
-788 AVSRIVPI
+788 AVSHIVPI
-796 QSILDLIRIHTSG
+796 QSILDLIRIHTEG
-809 RVFEFHKPVGSQIM
+809 RVFEFHRPVGSQIL
-823 VSILLMVFWLSAA
+823 VSILLMGSWLAAA
-836 LLPIFSFI
+836 LLPVFSFI
-844 RKKASK
+844 QKKASK

>member
-1 MRREEGGDGIEL
+1 MKVKENPSLILAFHGML
-13 GLHRRGAGAAGGN
+13 GR
-26 AAGDAGLERDLGVK
+26 K
-40 IVFEDVGIGLIGL
+40 K
-53 ERQLLKDGVVRDA
+53 QT
-66 VRHQLAGNFVRAAE
+66 
-80 GDALFRQIIGQ
+80 
-91 IRGVDEALLGG
+91 
-102 QQHVFG
+102 
-108 FSLHGREHRGH
+108 SL
-119 DLQAELRRVD
+119 
-129 AVEHGL
+129 L
-135 LILLHVLVVG
+135 LILLTMVFSFLTAATIYSG
-145 EGQALERGEQGDEIA
+145 SSAQALQDTRCELYGEWQYLRLSDTDTDAAQVRDNLPASAKASTAIQDGIVLGADNGLAGGIGTVDSAFAQLGRIVPISGNFPAQPDEIA

-174 VGQTVTLKVAAN
+174 LGQTITLKVADN
-186 DYDPLAGSGAVMEKA
+186 DYDPLSGSGKIVEQT

-215 NLNGNL
+215 NLGSNL
-221 TVSGIVTEPLA
+221 TVSAVVVEPLA
-232 LDGQKFQTFYY
+232 LAGQKFQTFYD
-243 LNAAAPVTASTDPA
+243 LNADTVGTASDDPDFI
-257 LVANEYAYP
+257 ANEYAYP

-272 FSLRFLLVAAI
+272 SSLTFLLMIAI

-291 QYFLIVLHKR
+291 QYFVIVLHKR
-301 VHTIN
+301 VQTLHTFQI
-306 TFLTLGAKN
+306 LGARKQ
-315 RDLRLMCLWEALFAG
+315 DLHRMCLWEALFAG
-330 IAAVAAGFALGC
+330 LAAVFLGFALGC

-351 QKHLSFLVIPAAS
+351 QKQLSFFAVPFAS
-364 LAPLAVLF
+364 LILLAVLF
-372 LLSVLLG
+372 LVAVLLG
-379 ALLPAVLVRPQ
+379 AFLPAVLTRPKAAQ
-390 TTKPKEK
+390 KKESK
-397 PAKKFRLAQ
+397 AKKFRLAQ
-406 LPLAPQIG
+406 LPLAPQVG

-432 VMLPYDLDAPYAC
+432 VMLPYNLDAPYAC
-445 MSIKMN
+445 LSIKMN

-458 SLKDDLA
+458 SLKEDLA

-476 IDLTDIYTVTSDK
+476 IDLTDTYTVTSDK

-502 DNGDIPSLIMQNASK
+502 DNGFYTDIPSLLRNAEK

-526 LPDDELRRIAAD
+526 LPEDELRRIAAD

-551 GDSVLTLWRDCYYA
+551 GDSVLTLWGDCYYD
-565 PAADE
+565 PAADA
-570 YYQGF
+570 YYQKNT
-575 QPDGSTLVEPV
+575 QTEGSIPVEPV

-615 AQLPIA
+615 AQLPIV
-621 GVVKSASNYTL
+621 GVVKSANSYTL
-632 LTTDRLLF
+632 LTTDRLIS

-645 VSTALYHKMFESA
+645 VSTALYHKMFEGA
-658 GSFFMEKE
+658 GSYFMEKE
-666 GYSSLNVKLSA
+666 GYSSLNVKLAA
-677 DSNFSLRRSI
+677 DNNFSLRRSI
-687 SSVATRRNG
+687 ASIATRRNG
-696 ILRADNYDLI
+696 ILSADNYDLI

-731 CALLVVLNLSAYEI
+731 CALLVVLNLSAYEV

-788 AVSRIVPI
+788 AVSCIVPI
-796 QSILDLIRIHTSG
+796 QSILDLIRIHTNG
-809 RVFEFHKPVGSQIM
+809 RVYAFHKPVGSQIM

>member
-1 MRREEGGDGIEL
+1 MKIKESPSIILAFHGMLGRKKQTSLLLTLLTMVFSFLTAATIYSNSSAQALQDTRCELYGEWQYLRLSDTDTDAAQVRENLPASAKASTTIQNGIVLGADDGV
-13 GLHRRGAGAAGGN
+13 AGGIGTVDDTF
-26 AAGDAGLERDLGVK
+26 AQLGRIVPISGD
-40 IVFEDVGIGLIGL
+40 FPT
-53 ERQLLKDGVVRDA
+53 QP
-66 VRHQLAGNFVRAAE
+66 
-80 GDALFRQIIGQ
+80 
-91 IRGVDEALLGG
+91 
-102 QQHVFG
+102 
-108 FSLHGREHRGH
+108 
-119 DLQAELRRVD
+119 
-129 AVEHGL
+129 
-135 LILLHVLVVG
+135 
-145 EGQALERGEQGDEIA
+145 DEIA

-221 TVSGIVTEPLA
+221 TVSGIVAEPLA

-243 LNAAAPVTASTDPA
+243 LNATAPVTASTDPA

-272 FSLRFLLVAAI
+272 SSLRFLLVAAI

-330 IAAVAAGFALGC
+330 LAAVAAGFALGC
-342 GAAAIGLGL
+342 GAVAVGLGL
-351 QKHLSFLVIPAAS
+351 QKHLSFLAVPAAS
-364 LAPLAVLF
+364 LVPLAVLF

-390 TTKPKEK
+390 TAKPKEK

-445 MSIKMN
+445 LSIKMN

-458 SLKDDLA
+458 SLKEDLA

-476 IDLTDIYTVTSDK
+476 IDLTDTYTVTSDK

-502 DNGDIPSLIMQNASK
+502 DNGDIPSVLMHNASK

-551 GDSVLTLWRDCYYA
+551 GDSVLPLWRDCYYD

-586 FAAGDKLSIQY
+586 FAAGDKLSIQHQ
-597 RRYTGQD
+597 RYTGQD
-604 EAGNEVYRTYT
+604 EAGNDVYRTYT

-621 GVVKSASNYTL
+621 GVVKSANNYTL
-632 LTTDRLLF
+632 LTTDRLIF

-677 DSNFSLRRSI
+677 GSNFSLRRSI
-687 SSVATRRNG
+687 SSIATRRNG

-721 ILAVFGVLLG
+721 ILAVFGILLG
-731 CALLVVLNLSAYEI
+731 CALLVVLNLSAYEV

>member
-1 MRREEGGDGIEL
+1 MKVKENPSLILAFYGML
-13 GLHRRGAGAAGGN
+13 GR
-26 AAGDAGLERDLGVK
+26 K
-40 IVFEDVGIGLIGL
+40 K
-53 ERQLLKDGVVRDA
+53 QT
-66 VRHQLAGNFVRAAE
+66 
-80 GDALFRQIIGQ
+80 
-91 IRGVDEALLGG
+91 
-102 QQHVFG
+102 
-108 FSLHGREHRGH
+108 SL
-119 DLQAELRRVD
+119 
-129 AVEHGL
+129 L
-135 LILLHVLVVG
+135 LILLTMVFSFLTAATIYSNSSA
-145 EGQALERGEQGDEIA
+145 QALQDTRCELYGEWQYLRLSDADTDAAQVRENLPASAKASTTIQNGIVLGADDGVAGGIGTVDDTFAQLGRIVPISGNFPTQSDEIA

-272 FSLRFLLVAAI
+272 SSLRFLLVAAI

-342 GAAAIGLGL
+342 GAAAVGLGL
-351 QKHLSFLVIPAAS
+351 QKHLSFLAVPAAS
-364 LAPLAVLF
+364 LVPLAVLF

-390 TTKPKEK
+390 TAKPKEK

-445 MSIKMN
+445 LSIKMN
-451 GTSGMPF
+451 GRTSGMPF
-458 SLKDDLA
+458 SLKGDLA

-476 IDLTDIYTVTSDK
+476 IDLTDTYTITSDK

-502 DNGDIPSLIMQNASK
+502 DNGFYTDIPSLLQNAER

-526 LPDDELRRIAAD
+526 LPEDELRRIAAD
-538 AGVSDEEIETLLA
+538 AGVSDEKIETLLS
-551 GDSVLTLWRDCYYA
+551 GDSVLTLWGDCYYD

-621 GVVKSASNYTL
+621 GVVKSARNYTL

-677 DSNFSLRRSI
+677 GSNFSLRRSI
-687 SSVATRRNG
+687 SSIATRRNG
-696 ILRADNYDLI
+696 ILSADNYDLI

-731 CALLVVLNLSAYEI
+731 CALLVVLNLSAYEV

-788 AVSRIVPI
+788 VVSRIVPI

-809 RVFEFHKPVGSQIM
+809 RVYAFHKPVGSQIM
-823 VSILLMVFWLSAA
+823 VSVLLMVFWLSAA

>member
-1 MRREEGGDGIEL
+1 MKIKENPSIILAFHGMLGRKKQTSLLLLLLTLVFSFLTAAVIYSVSSAQVLQDTRCELYGAWQYLRLSDTAADAAQAQNTLPASAQVSTVIQNGIVL
-13 GLHRRGAGAAGGN
+13 GADNGLAGGIGTVDSTF
-26 AAGDAGLERDLGVK
+26 AQLGR
-40 IVFEDVGIGLIGL
+40 IVPISC
-53 ERQLLKDGVVRDA
+53 
-66 VRHQLAGNFVRAAE
+66 NFPT
-80 GDALFRQIIGQ
+80 QP
-91 IRGVDEALLGG
+91 
-102 QQHVFG
+102 
-108 FSLHGREHRGH
+108 
-119 DLQAELRRVD
+119 
-129 AVEHGL
+129 
-135 LILLHVLVVG
+135 
-145 EGQALERGEQGDEIA
+145 DEIA

-186 DYDPLAGSGAVMEKA
+186 DYDPLAGSGAVIEKA

-221 TVSGIVTEPLA
+221 TVSGIVAEPLA
-232 LDGQKFQTFYY
+232 LEGQKLQTFYY

-272 FSLRFLLVAAI
+272 SSLRFLLVAAI

-364 LAPLAVLF
+364 LVPLAVLF

-390 TTKPKEK
+390 ITKPKEK
-397 PAKKFRLAQ
+397 PAKKFHLAQ

-432 VMLPYDLDAPYAC
+432 VMLPYNLDAPYAC
-445 MSIKMN
+445 LSIKMN

-476 IDLTDIYTVTSDK
+476 IDLTDTYTVTSDK

-502 DNGDIPSLIMQNASK
+502 DNGKIPSLLMHNASK

-551 GDSVLTLWRDCYYA
+551 GDSVLTLWGDCYYD

-597 RRYTGQD
+597 QRYTGQD
-604 EAGNEVYRTYT
+604 EAGNDVYRTYT

-621 GVVKSASNYTL
+621 GVVKSANSYTL

-658 GSFFMEKE
+658 GSYFMEKE

-687 SSVATRRNG
+687 SSIATRRNG
-696 ILRADNYDLI
+696 ILSADNYDLI

-721 ILAVFGVLLG
+721 ILAVFGALLG
-731 CALLVVLNLSAYEI
+731 CALLVVLNLSAYEV

-796 QSILDLIRIHTSG
+796 QSILDLIRIHTNG

>member
-1 MRREEGGDGIEL
+1 MKVKENPSLILAFHGML
-13 GLHRRGAGAAGGN
+13 GR
-26 AAGDAGLERDLGVK
+26 K
-40 IVFEDVGIGLIGL
+40 K
-53 ERQLLKDGVVRDA
+53 QS
-66 VRHQLAGNFVRAAE
+66 
-80 GDALFRQIIGQ
+80 
-91 IRGVDEALLGG
+91 
-102 QQHVFG
+102 
-108 FSLHGREHRGH
+108 SL
-119 DLQAELRRVD
+119 
-129 AVEHGL
+129 L
-135 LILLHVLVVG
+135 LILLTMVFSFLTAATIYSG
-145 EGQALERGEQGDEIA
+145 SSAQALQDTRCELYGEWQYLRLSDTDTDAAQVRDNLPASAKASTAIQDGIVLGADNGLAGGIGTVDSAFAQLGRIVPIGGNFPAQPDEIA

-174 VGQTVTLKVAAN
+174 LGQTITLKVADN
-186 DYDPLAGSGAVMEKA
+186 DYDPLSGSGKIVEQT

-215 NLNGNL
+215 NLGSNL
-221 TVSGIVTEPLA
+221 TVSAVVVEPLA
-232 LDGQKFQTFYY
+232 LAGQKFQTFYD
-243 LNAAAPVTASTDPA
+243 LNADTVGTASDDPD
-257 LVANEYAYP
+257 LIANEYAYP

-272 FSLRFLLVAAI
+272 SSLTFLRMIAI

-291 QYFLIVLHKR
+291 QYFVIVLHKR
-301 VHTIN
+301 VQTLHTFQI
-306 TFLTLGAKN
+306 LGARKQ
-315 RDLRLMCLWEALFAG
+315 DLHRMCLWEALFAG
-330 IAAVAAGFALGC
+330 LAAVFLGFALGC

-351 QKHLSFLVIPAAS
+351 QKQLSFFAVPFAS
-364 LAPLAVLF
+364 LILLAVLF
-372 LLSVLLG
+372 LLAVLLG
-379 ALLPAVLVRPQ
+379 AFLPAVLTRPKAAQ
-390 TTKPKEK
+390 KKESK
-397 PAKKFRLAQ
+397 AKKFRLAQ

-445 MSIKMN
+445 LSIKMN
-451 GTSGMPF
+451 GTAGMPF

-476 IDLTDIYTVTSDK
+476 IDLTDTYTVTSDK

-502 DNGDIPSLIMQNASK
+502 DNGDIPSLIMPNASK
-517 GTLNTTVCA
+517 GTLNATVCA

-551 GDSVLTLWRDCYYA
+551 GDSVLTLWRDCYYD

-604 EAGNEVYRTYT
+604 EAGNDVYRTYT

-632 LTTDRLLF
+632 LTTDRIIF

-658 GSFFMEKE
+658 GSYHMEKE

-687 SSVATRRNG
+687 SSIATRRNG
-696 ILRADNYDLI
+696 ILSADNYDLI

-731 CALLVVLNLSAYEI
+731 CALLVVLNLSAYEV

>member
-1 MRREEGGDGIEL
+1 MKGKENPSLILAFHGML
-13 GLHRRGAGAAGGN
+13 GR
-26 AAGDAGLERDLGVK
+26 K
-40 IVFEDVGIGLIGL
+40 K
-53 ERQLLKDGVVRDA
+53 QT
-66 VRHQLAGNFVRAAE
+66 
-80 GDALFRQIIGQ
+80 
-91 IRGVDEALLGG
+91 
-102 QQHVFG
+102 
-108 FSLHGREHRGH
+108 SL
-119 DLQAELRRVD
+119 
-129 AVEHGL
+129 L
-135 LILLHVLVVG
+135 LILLTMVFSFLTAATIYSG
-145 EGQALERGEQGDEIA
+145 SSAQALQDTRCELYGEWQYLRLSATDTDAAQVRENLPASAKVSTAIQDGIVLGADNGLAGGIGTADDTFAQLGRIVPISGNFPMQPGEIA

-221 TVSGIVTEPLA
+221 TVSGIVAEPLA
-232 LDGQKFQTFYY
+232 IDGQKFQTFYY

-272 FSLRFLLVAAI
+272 SSLRFLLVAAI
-283 LVSFFAVA
+283 MVSFFAVA

-330 IAAVAAGFALGC
+330 LAAVAAGFALGC

-364 LAPLAVLF
+364 LVSLAVLF

-390 TTKPKEK
+390 TAKPKEK

-445 MSIKMN
+445 LSIKMN

-476 IDLTDIYTVTSDK
+476 IDLTDTYTVTSDK

-502 DNGDIPSLIMQNASK
+502 DNGKIPSVLMHNASK

-551 GDSVLTLWRDCYYA
+551 GDSVLTLWRDCYYD

-621 GVVKSASNYTL
+621 GVVKSANNYTL
-632 LTTDRLLF
+632 LTTDRLIF

-658 GSFFMEKE
+658 GSYHMEKE
-666 GYSSLNVKLSA
+666 GYSSLNVKLAA
-677 DSNFSLRRSI
+677 DNNFSLRRSI
-687 SSVATRRNG
+687 ASIATRRNG
-696 ILRADNYDLI
+696 ILSADNYDLI

-731 CALLVVLNLSAYEI
+731 CALLVVLNLSAYEV

-809 RVFEFHKPVGSQIM
+809 RVFEFHKPVGSQIL

>member
-1 MRREEGGDGIEL
+1 MKVKENPSLILAFHGML
-13 GLHRRGAGAAGGN
+13 GR
-26 AAGDAGLERDLGVK
+26 K
-40 IVFEDVGIGLIGL
+40 K
-53 ERQLLKDGVVRDA
+53 QT
-66 VRHQLAGNFVRAAE
+66 
-80 GDALFRQIIGQ
+80 
-91 IRGVDEALLGG
+91 
-102 QQHVFG
+102 
-108 FSLHGREHRGH
+108 SL
-119 DLQAELRRVD
+119 
-129 AVEHGL
+129 L
-135 LILLHVLVVG
+135 LILLTMVFSFLTAATIYSNSSA
-145 EGQALERGEQGDEIA
+145 QALQDTRCELYGEWQYLRLSDTDTDAAQVRENLPASAKASTTIQNGIVLGADDGVAGGIGTVDDTFAQLGRIVPISGDFPTQPDEIA

-221 TVSGIVTEPLA
+221 TVSGIVAEPLA

-243 LNAAAPVTASTDPA
+243 LNATAPVTASTDPA

-330 IAAVAAGFALGC
+330 LAAVAAGFALGC
-342 GAAAIGLGL
+342 GAAAVGLGL
-351 QKHLSFLVIPAAS
+351 QKHLSFLVVPAAS
-364 LAPLAVLF
+364 LVPLAVLF

-390 TTKPKEK
+390 TAKPKEK

-445 MSIKMN
+445 LSIKMN
-451 GTSGMPF
+451 GRTSGMPF
-458 SLKDDLA
+458 SLKGDLA

-476 IDLTDIYTVTSDK
+476 IDLTDTYTVTSDK
-489 IQSSQMLADIWVK
+489 IQSSQMLADIRVK
-502 DNGDIPSLIMQNASK
+502 DNGFYTDIPSLLQNAER

-526 LPDDELRRIAAD
+526 LPEDELRRIAAD
-538 AGVSDEEIETLLA
+538 AGVSDEKVETLLS
-551 GDSVLTLWRDCYYA
+551 GDSVLILWGDCYYDSA
-565 PAADE
+565 EDE
-570 YYQGF
+570 YYQNV
-575 QPDGSTLVEPV
+575 QPDDTIPVEPV

-621 GVVKSASNYTL
+621 GVVKSANNYTL

-658 GSFFMEKE
+658 GSYFMEKE

-687 SSVATRRNG
+687 SSIATRRNG

-731 CALLVVLNLSAYEI
+731 CALLVVLNLSAYEV

-809 RVFEFHKPVGSQIM
+809 RVFEFHKPVGSQIL

>member
-1 MRREEGGDGIEL
+1 MKIKESPSIILAFHGMLGRKKQTSLLLLLLTLVFSFLTAAVIYSVSSAQVLQDTRCELYGEWQYLRLSDTAADAAQAQNALPASAQVSTVIQNGIVLGADDGV
-13 GLHRRGAGAAGGN
+13 AGGIGTVDDTF
-26 AAGDAGLERDLGVK
+26 AQLGRIVPISGD
-40 IVFEDVGIGLIGL
+40 FPT
-53 ERQLLKDGVVRDA
+53 Q
-66 VRHQLAGNFVRAAE
+66 
-80 GDALFRQIIGQ
+80 
-91 IRGVDEALLGG
+91 
-102 QQHVFG
+102 
-108 FSLHGREHRGH
+108 S
-119 DLQAELRRVD
+119 
-129 AVEHGL
+129 
-135 LILLHVLVVG
+135 
-145 EGQALERGEQGDEIA
+145 DEIA

-243 LNAAAPVTASTDPA
+243 LNATAPVTASTDPA

-272 FSLRFLLVAAI
+272 SSLRFLLVAAI

-301 VHTIN
+301 VHIIN

-330 IAAVAAGFALGC
+330 LAAVAAGFALGC
-342 GAAAIGLGL
+342 GAAAVGLGL
-351 QKHLSFLVIPAAS
+351 QKHLSFLAVPAAS
-364 LAPLAVLF
+364 LVPLAVLF

-390 TTKPKEK
+390 TAKPKEK

-420 LIAVSCL
+420 LVAVSCL

-458 SLKDDLA
+458 SLKEDLA

-476 IDLTDIYTVTSDK
+476 IDLTDTYTITSNR
-489 IQSSQMLADIWVK
+489 IQNSQMLADIWVK
-502 DNGDIPSLIMQNASK
+502 DNGEIPSYLMYNASK

-538 AGVSDEEIETLLA
+538 AGVSDEEIETLLS
-551 GDSVLTLWRDCYYA
+551 GDSVLTLWRDCYYD

-597 RRYTGQD
+597 QRYTGQD
-604 EAGNEVYRTYT
+604 EAGNDVYRTYT

-632 LTTDRLLF
+632 LTTDRIIF

-658 GSFFMEKE
+658 GSYHMEKE
-666 GYSSLNVKLSA
+666 GYSSLNVKLAA
-677 DSNFSLRRSI
+677 DNNFSLRRSI
-687 SSVATRRNG
+687 ASIATRRNG
-696 ILRADNYDLI
+696 ILSADNYDLI

-731 CALLVVLNLSAYEI
+731 CALLVVLNLSAYEV

-788 AVSRIVPI
+788 AVSCIVPI
-796 QSILDLIRIHTSG
+796 QSILDLIRIHTNG
-809 RVFEFHKPVGSQIM
+809 RVYAFHKPVGSQIM

>member
-1 MRREEGGDGIEL
+1 MKIKESPSIILAFHGMLGRKKQTSLLLLLLTLVFSFLTAAVIYSVSSAQVLQDTRCELYGKWQYLRLSDTAADAAQAQNTLPASAQVSTVIQNGIVLGADDGV
-13 GLHRRGAGAAGGN
+13 AGGIGTVDDTF
-26 AAGDAGLERDLGVK
+26 AQLGR
-40 IVFEDVGIGLIGL
+40 IVPIS
-53 ERQLLKDGVVRDA
+53 
-66 VRHQLAGNFVRAAE
+66 GNFPM
-80 GDALFRQIIGQ
+80 QP
-91 IRGVDEALLGG
+91 
-102 QQHVFG
+102 
-108 FSLHGREHRGH
+108 
-119 DLQAELRRVD
+119 
-129 AVEHGL
+129 
-135 LILLHVLVVG
+135 
-145 EGQALERGEQGDEIA
+145 DEIA

-186 DYDPLAGSGAVMEKA
+186 DYDPLTGSGAVMEKA

-221 TVSGIVTEPLA
+221 TVSGIVAEPLA
-232 LDGQKFQTFYY
+232 IDGQKFQTFYY

-272 FSLRFLLVAAI
+272 SSLHFLLVAAI

-330 IAAVAAGFALGC
+330 LAAVAAGFALGC

-351 QKHLSFLVIPAAS
+351 QKHLLFFAVPAAS
-364 LAPLAVLF
+364 LVPLAVLF

-390 TTKPKEK
+390 TAKPKEK

-445 MSIKMN
+445 LSIKMN

-458 SLKDDLA
+458 SLKEDLA

-476 IDLTDIYTVTSDK
+476 IDLTDTYTVTSDK

-538 AGVSDEEIETLLA
+538 AGVSDEEIETLLS
-551 GDSVLTLWRDCYYA
+551 GDSVLTLWRDCYYD

-575 QPDGSTLVEPV
+575 QPDGSTWVEPV

-632 LTTDRLLF
+632 LTTDRIIF

-658 GSFFMEKE
+658 GSYFMEKE

-687 SSVATRRNG
+687 SSIATRRNG

-773 VIVGTTL
+773 VIFGTTL

>member
-1 MRREEGGDGIEL
+1 MKIKESPSIILAFHGMLGRKKQTSLLLLLLTLVFSFLTAAVIYSVSSAQVLQDTRCELYGEWQYLCLSDTAADAAQAKNALPASAQVSTVTQNGIVLGADDGV
-13 GLHRRGAGAAGGN
+13 AGGIGTVDDTF
-26 AAGDAGLERDLGVK
+26 AQLGRIVPISGD
-40 IVFEDVGIGLIGL
+40 FPT
-53 ERQLLKDGVVRDA
+53 QP
-66 VRHQLAGNFVRAAE
+66 
-80 GDALFRQIIGQ
+80 
-91 IRGVDEALLGG
+91 
-102 QQHVFG
+102 
-108 FSLHGREHRGH
+108 
-119 DLQAELRRVD
+119 
-129 AVEHGL
+129 
-135 LILLHVLVVG
+135 
-145 EGQALERGEQGDEIA
+145 DEIA

-186 DYDPLAGSGAVMEKA
+186 DYDPLAGSGAVIEKA

-221 TVSGIVTEPLA
+221 TVSGIVAEPLA

-243 LNAAAPVTASTDPA
+243 LNATAPVTASTDPA

-272 FSLRFLLVAAI
+272 SSLRFLLVAAI

-342 GAAAIGLGL
+342 GAAAVGLGL
-351 QKHLSFLVIPAAS
+351 QKHLSFLVVPAAS
-364 LAPLAVLF
+364 LVPLAVLF

-390 TTKPKEK
+390 TARPKEK

-445 MSIKMN
+445 LSIKMN

-502 DNGDIPSLIMQNASK
+502 DNGDIPSLIMHNASK
-517 GTLNTTVCA
+517 GTLNTMVCA

-551 GDSVLTLWRDCYYA
+551 GDSVLTLWRDCYYD

-615 AQLPIA
+615 ARLPIA

-632 LTTDRLLF
+632 LTTDRTIF

-658 GSFFMEKE
+658 GSYFMEKE

-677 DSNFSLRRSI
+677 GSNFSLRRSI
-687 SSVATRRNG
+687 SSIATRRNG

-731 CALLVVLNLSAYEI
+731 CALLVVLNLSAYEV

>member
-1 MRREEGGDGIEL
+1 MKGKENPSLILAFHGML
-13 GLHRRGAGAAGGN
+13 GR
-26 AAGDAGLERDLGVK
+26 K
-40 IVFEDVGIGLIGL
+40 K
-53 ERQLLKDGVVRDA
+53 QT
-66 VRHQLAGNFVRAAE
+66 
-80 GDALFRQIIGQ
+80 
-91 IRGVDEALLGG
+91 
-102 QQHVFG
+102 
-108 FSLHGREHRGH
+108 SL
-119 DLQAELRRVD
+119 
-129 AVEHGL
+129 L
-135 LILLHVLVVG
+135 LILLTMVFSFLTAATIYSG
-145 EGQALERGEQGDEIA
+145 SSAQALQDTRCELYGEWQYLRLSDTAADAAQVQGALPASAQVSTVIQNGIVLGADDGVAGGIGTADDTFAQLGRIVPISGDFPTQSDEIA

-221 TVSGIVTEPLA
+221 TVSSIVTEPLA

-272 FSLRFLLVAAI
+272 SSLRFLLVAAI

-330 IAAVAAGFALGC
+330 LAAVAAGFALGC
-342 GAAAIGLGL
+342 GAAAVGLGL
-351 QKHLSFLVIPAAS
+351 QKHLSFLVVPAAS
-364 LAPLAVLF
+364 LVPLAVLF

-390 TTKPKEK
+390 ITKPKEK
-397 PAKKFRLAQ
+397 PAKKFHLAQ

-432 VMLPYDLDAPYAC
+432 VMLPYNLDAPYAC
-445 MSIKMN
+445 LSIKMN

-458 SLKDDLA
+458 SLKGDLA
-465 ALPGVEEVSAA
+465 ALPGVEDVSAA
-476 IDLTDIYTVTSDK
+476 INLTDIYSITSDK
-489 IQSSQMLADIWVK
+489 IRSSQMISEIRVK
-502 DNGDIPSLIMQNASK
+502 DNGFYTGVPNLMHNASN
-517 GTLNTTVCA
+517 GTLNTFVCA
-526 LPDDELRRIAAD
+526 LPDDELERIAEDAD
-538 AGVSDEEIETLLA
+538 VPENSMEALLS
-551 GDSVLTLWRDCYYA
+551 GDSVLIRWGDCYYD

-575 QPDGSTLVEPV
+575 QPDGSTPVEPV
-586 FAAGDKLSIQY
+586 FSAGDKLSIQY
-597 RRYTGQD
+597 QRYTGQD
-604 EAGNEVYRTYT
+604 EAGNDVYQTY
-615 AQLPIA
+615 AAELPIA
-621 GVVKSASNYTL
+621 GIVKSTADYTL
-632 LTTDRLLF
+632 LTTDRIF
-640 SGTIF
+640 YNGMVF
-645 VSTALYHKMFESA
+645 VSTALYHKMFEGA
-658 GSFFMEKE
+658 GSYHMEKE
-666 GYSSLNVKLSA
+666 GYSSLNVKLAA
-677 DSNFSLRRSI
+677 DNNFSLRRSI
-687 SSVATRRNG
+687 ASIATRRNG
-696 ILRADNYDLI
+696 ILSADNYDLL

-721 ILAVFGVLLG
+721 ILAVLGVLLG
-731 CALLVVLNLSAYEI
+731 CALLVVLNLSAYEV

-759 PKKLVLSYAKLLLP
+759 PKKLVCSYAKRVIP

-780 LVNIVVYA
+780 IVNILVSV
-788 AVSRIVPI
+788 AVSHIVPI
-796 QSILDLIRIHTSG
+796 QSILDLIRIHTDG
-809 RVFEFHKPVGSQIM
+809 RVFEFHRPVGSQIL
-823 VSILLMVFWLSAA
+823 VSILLMGFWLGAA
-836 LLPIFSFI
+836 LLPVFSFI

>member
-1 MRREEGGDGIEL
+1 MKIKESPSIILAFHGMLGRKKQTSLLLLLLTLVFSFLTAAVIYSVSSAQVLQDTRCELYGEWQYLRLSDTAADAAQAKNTLPASAQVSTVIQNGIVLGADDGV
-13 GLHRRGAGAAGGN
+13 AGGIGT
-26 AAGDAGLERDLGVK
+26 ADDTFAQLGR
-40 IVFEDVGIGLIGL
+40 IVPIS
-53 ERQLLKDGVVRDA
+53 
-66 VRHQLAGNFVRAAE
+66 GNFPT
-80 GDALFRQIIGQ
+80 QP
-91 IRGVDEALLGG
+91 
-102 QQHVFG
+102 
-108 FSLHGREHRGH
+108 
-119 DLQAELRRVD
+119 
-129 AVEHGL
+129 
-135 LILLHVLVVG
+135 
-145 EGQALERGEQGDEIA
+145 DEIA

-221 TVSGIVTEPLA
+221 TVSGIVAEPLA
-232 LDGQKFQTFYY
+232 IDGQKFQTFYY

-272 FSLRFLLVAAI
+272 SSLRFLLVAAI

-306 TFLTLGAKN
+306 TFLTLGAKK

-330 IAAVAAGFALGC
+330 LAAVAAGFALGC
-342 GAAAIGLGL
+342 GAAAVGLGL

-390 TTKPKEK
+390 TARPKEN

-445 MSIKMN
+445 LSIKMN
-451 GTSGMPF
+451 GRTSGMPF
-458 SLKDDLA
+458 SLKEDLA

-476 IDLTDIYTVTSDK
+476 IDLTDTYTVTSDK

-502 DNGDIPSLIMQNASK
+502 NNGDISSLLMHNASK
-517 GTLNTTVCA
+517 GTLNTFVCA

-551 GDSVLTLWRDCYYA
+551 GDSVLTLWRDYYYD

-586 FAAGDKLSIQY
+586 FAAGDKLSLQY

-604 EAGNEVYRTYT
+604 EAGNDVYRTYT

-621 GVVKSASNYTL
+621 GVVKSARNYTL
-632 LTTDRLLF
+632 LTTDRTIF

-677 DSNFSLRRSI
+677 GSNFSLRRSI
-687 SSVATRRNG
+687 SSIATRRNG
-696 ILRADNYDLI
+696 ILSADNYDLI

-731 CALLVVLNLSAYEI
+731 CALLVVLNLSAYEV